1 MIEPEFLSFLREKHH
16 TSDILFLVQL
26 EQVIPG
32 WWGKTSDLAEQLGV
46 HPHTAGQALR
56 RLKKQGLIEVTSYGN
71 GGSFIWWAKKT
82 ARDKPNPALAPS
94 WKIKDITT
102 GKVED
107 VFIHQRQMW
116 AERNGLHY
124 PSFRMF
130 LYGYRK
136 LMAGRYKLISTP
148 IDKYS

>member
-1 MIEPEFLSFLREKHH
+1 MIQPEYLAFLRERHNAA
-16 TSDILFLVQL
+16 DILFLVQL
-26 EQVIPG
+26 EQIVPG
-32 WWGKTSDLAEQLGV
+32 WWSNIEQLGSQLGV

-56 RLKKQGLIEVTSYGN
+56 RLKKRELIAVTNYGR
-71 GGSFIWWAKKT
+71 GGSFVWWVKKSAK
-82 ARDKPNPALAPS
+82 DKPDQRLAPS
-94 WKIKDITT
+94 WKIKDIST

-116 AERNGLHY
+116 AERNGLYY

-136 LMAGRYKLISTP
+136 ILAKKFVLLSTP
-148 IDKYS
+148 IDKYN